1 MYFGTSDTRACF
13 AIISELLRGNKK
25 VILILHSQG
34 GLEGSIILDWLMNQ
48 HSQEVMQ
55 KLEIYT
61 FGNAANHFNNP
72 RTSKRD
78 EQAPTGTDDR
88 AVGHIEHFANSKDF
102 VSRWGVMHFKKETAD
117 EAQLRESDPNKTQDT
132 VRSKQNRVVNFFHR
146 YRKVLKDNGVEEA
159 WNSFHGNLFER
170 HGSGHQLNQHYLDN
184 IFPLDKDIKRVEV
197 TGAGAP
203 LPGTFMDTE
212 VEVVNDP
219 REMDKI
225 RRKQRGHQ
233 DQSDEHETNGVVN
246 TKKVYELSRLWK
258 YTNGRSPE
266 NK

>member
-13 AIISELLRGNKK
+13 AIISTLLRSDKK

-48 HSQEVMQ
+48 HPQEVMQ

-72 RTSKRD
+72 RTSKTD
-78 EQAPTGTDDR
+78 EQAPMGFDDR
-88 AVGHIEHFANSKDF
+88 ALGHIEHFANSEDF

-117 EAQLRESDPNKTQDT
+117 PAQLEKSVHNEPKAT
-132 VRSKQNRVVNFFHR
+132 VYAEETRIVNLFRQHQAIW
-146 YRKVLKDNGVEEA
+146 KGNGVEEG
-159 WNSFHGNLFER
+159 WNSYHGKLFER

-184 IFPLDKDIKRVEV
+184 IFPLDINNKRVDV
-197 TGAGAP
+197 TSSNTP
-203 LPGTFMDTE
+203 LRGTFMDTE

-225 RRKQRGHQ
+225 RRRRRGHR
-233 DQSDEHETNGVVN
+233 DRDENGTNGVGN
-246 TKKVYELSRLWK
+246 RKKVYELSRLWK
-258 YTNGRSPE
+258 YTNGRCPDD
-266 NK
+266 K